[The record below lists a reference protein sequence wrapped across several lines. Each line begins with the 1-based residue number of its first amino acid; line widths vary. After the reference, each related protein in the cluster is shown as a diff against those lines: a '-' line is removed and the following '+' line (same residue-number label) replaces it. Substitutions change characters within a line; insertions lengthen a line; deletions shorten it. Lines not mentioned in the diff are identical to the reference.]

1 SPCGLTAL
9 PPSKNKQ
16 SKKKCDKMTEKKNE
30 IPQNKVPKSPGSLY
44 NMSEVFKITD
54 DLFQLSKDKEYP
66 LGAFVHGLIFALE
79 FAQQSYRI
87 PPQQL
92 AEIKRD
98 CRRYVDEIVRSNA
111 LKTPSEQRNNTRK

>member
-1 SPCGLTAL
+1 MTEKENES
-9 PPSKNKQ
+9 SKNKT
-16 SKKKCDKMTEKKNE
+16 S
-30 IPQNKVPKSPGSLY
+30 KSPGSSY
-44 NMSEVFKITD
+44 TMSEVFKITD
-54 DLFQLSKDKEYP
+54 DLFQLSKEKEYP

-111 LKTPSEQRNNTRK
+111 LKNPSEPKKK

>member
-1 SPCGLTAL
+1 MAE
-9 PPSKNKQ
+9 
-16 SKKKCDKMTEKKNE
+16 KKKET
-30 IPQNKVPKSPGSLY
+30 PQNKPQKSPKSSYAMP
-44 NMSEVFKITD
+44 EVFKITD
-54 DLFQLSKDKEYP
+54 DLFQLSKDKQYP

-98 CRRYVDEIVRSNA
+98 CRRYIDEIIWTESQR
-111 LKTPSEQRNNTRK
+111 KTPTEQKEK

>member
-1 SPCGLTAL
+1 MVE
-9 PPSKNKQ
+9 
-16 SKKKCDKMTEKKNE
+16 KKKTTAKPKPTKNE
-30 IPQNKVPKSPGSLY
+30 TAKTPQSSY
-44 NMSEVFKITD
+44 TMSEVFKITD
-54 DLFQLSKDKEYP
+54 DLFTLSKEREYP

-79 FAQQSYRI
+79 FASQSYHI

-111 LKTPSEQRNNTRK
+111 LKTTEQKKK

>member
-1 SPCGLTAL
+1 ML
-9 PPSKNKQ
+9 PMP
-16 SKKKCDKMTEKKNE
+16 EKKNE
-30 IPQNKVPKSPGSLY
+30 TTPQYKAPKSPGSSY
-44 NMSEVFKITD
+44 TMTEVFKITD

-98 CRRYVDEIVRSNA
+98 CRRYVDEIVRTGSQQ
-111 LKTPSEQRNNTRK
+111 KTPIERKEK

>member
-1 SPCGLTAL
+1 MREMVE
-9 PPSKNKQ
+9 
-16 SKKKCDKMTEKKNE
+16 KKKTTKKLEPTKNE
-30 IPQNKVPKSPGSLY
+30 PAKTSHSSYTMN
-44 NMSEVFKITD
+44 EVFKITD
-54 DLFQLSKDKEYP
+54 DLFALSKEKEYP

-79 FAQQSYRI
+79 FATQSYHI

-111 LKTPSEQRNNTRK
+111 LKTVEKK

>member
-1 SPCGLTAL
+1 
-9 PPSKNKQ
+9 
-16 SKKKCDKMTEKKNE
+16 
-30 IPQNKVPKSPGSLY
+30 
-44 NMSEVFKITD
+44 VFKITD

-98 CRRYVDEIVRSNA
+98 CRRYVDEIVRTNA
-111 LKTPSEQRNNTRK
+111 LKTLSKSKKQQKNYQHRF

>member
-1 SPCGLTAL
+1 MSEKENET
-9 PPSKNKQ
+9 SKNKT
-16 SKKKCDKMTEKKNE
+16 S
-30 IPQNKVPKSPGSLY
+30 KSPGSSY
-44 NMSEVFKITD
+44 TMNEVFKITD
-54 DLFQLSKDKEYP
+54 DLFQLSKEKEYH

-98 CRRYVDEIVRSNA
+98 CRRYVDEIVRKNA
-111 LKTPSEQRNNTRK
+111 LKSLSEPKKH